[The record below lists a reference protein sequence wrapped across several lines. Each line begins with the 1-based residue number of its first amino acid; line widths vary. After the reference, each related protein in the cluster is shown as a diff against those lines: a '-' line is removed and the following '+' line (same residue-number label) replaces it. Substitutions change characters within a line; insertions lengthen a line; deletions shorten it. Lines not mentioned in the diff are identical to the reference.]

1 MVRREN
7 WTKEKIKEG
16 FESFYKEHGRYPTA
30 TEVDQCNNLPS
41 SRQIQRNFG
50 GLPAIRKELGIS
62 GPLDFTKGKYSSERS
77 KMIGDRSHKAEKEV
91 YDYLVKVFGEPFV
104 HREFFFNEDRRT
116 RTDFYIYYT
125 KGTFSVDVF
134 YPNSL
139 KNMNLC
145 LNSKLA
151 SYKDLK
157 IKYPVIFLVLN
168 NLILPEQIE
177 KLMKNKKNKLMQNQT
192 VLTLNQ
198 FKKFCESKGRAFIK

>member
-1 MVRREN
+1 MVRKEN

-16 FESFYKEHGRYPTA
+16 FESYYKRYGRYPTA
-30 TEVDQCNNLPS
+30 TEIDDYEELPS

-50 GLPAIRKELGIS
+50 GLPAIRKELGLT
-62 GPLDFTKGKYSSERS
+62 GPLDFTKGEYSSKRS
-77 KMIGDRSHKAEKEV
+77 KMIGDRSHKSEKEV
-91 YDYLVKVFGEPFV
+91 YKYLTETFGDPFV

-116 RTDFYIYYT
+116 RTDFYVYYT

-151 SYKDLK
+151 SYKNLN
-157 IKYPVIFLVLN
+157 IKYPVIFLVMN

-177 KLMKNKKNKLMQNQT
+177 ELMKNKKNKLMQNQT
-192 VLTLNQ
+192 VLTFNQ